1 MARNTGAKCR
11 LCRREGVMLFLK
23 GQRCLTDKCS
33 IKRRETPPGM
43 HSLRRGRL
51 SAYGTRL
58 REKQKVK
65 RIYGILEAQFRRT
78 FKEAERMKGNTG
90 ENLLVLLERRLDNV
104 VYHLGFGL
112 SRSHARQLVR
122 HGHVAVNGRRCN
134 VPSALV
140 RAGDVV
146 GPVNRAGSTKAI
158 KESLEQ
164 TRGRTCP
171 TWLVRQDEPP
181 SGKVNV
187 LPKRDEIPYEVNEQF
202 IVEVASR

>member
-1 MARNTGAKCR
+1 
-11 LCRREGVMLFLK
+11 MLFLK

-51 SAYGTRL
+51 SAYGTGL

-65 RIYGILEAQFRRT
+65 RIYGLLEAQFRRT
-78 FKEAERMKGNTG
+78 FQEAERMKGNTG

-146 GPVNRAGSTKAI
+146 GPVSRAGSAKAI

-171 TWLVRQDEPP
+171 TWLVKSEDPP

-187 LPKRDEIPYEVNEQF
+187 MPRREEIPFEINELF
-202 IVEVASR
+202 IVEVAAR

>member
-1 MARNTGAKCR
+1 MARSIGAKCR
-11 LCRREGVMLFLK
+11 MCRREGVMLFLK

-43 HSLRRGRL
+43 HSLRRSRL

-65 RIYGILEAQFRRT
+65 RIYGLLERQFRRT
-78 FKEAERMKGNTG
+78 FAEAERMKGNTG
-90 ENLLVLLERRLDNV
+90 ENLLILLERRLDNV

-112 SRSHARQLVR
+112 SRAHARQLVR
-122 HGHVAVNGRRCN
+122 HGHIAINGRRCN
-134 VPSALV
+134 IPSALV
-140 RAGDVV
+140 RAGDVI
-146 GPVNRAGSTKAI
+146 GPVSRAASGKAV
-158 KESLEQ
+158 KEALEQ

-171 TWLVRQDEPP
+171 TWLVKSEDPP

-187 LPKRDEIPYEVNEQF
+187 LPRRDEIAFEINELF
-202 IVEVASR
+202 IVEVAAR

>member
-1 MARNTGAKCR
+1 
-11 LCRREGVMLFLK
+11 MLFLK
-23 GQRCLTDKCS
+23 GQRCLTDKCA

-65 RIYGILEAQFRRT
+65 RIYGVLEAQFRRT
-78 FKEAERMKGNTG
+78 FAEAERMKGNTG

-122 HGHVAVNGRRCN
+122 HGHVALNGKRCSI
-134 VPSALV
+134 PSALV

-146 GPVNRAGSTKAI
+146 GPVNRPGALKAI

-171 TWLVRQDEPP
+171 TWLVKSEDPP

-187 LPKRDEIPYEVNEQF
+187 LPRRDEIPYEVNELF

>member
-1 MARNTGAKCR
+1 
-11 LCRREGVMLFLK
+11 MLFLK
-23 GQRCLTDKCS
+23 GQRCLTDKCA

-65 RIYGILEAQFRRT
+65 RIYGLLEAQFRRT
-78 FKEAERMKGNTG
+78 FAEAERMKGNTG

-112 SRSHARQLVR
+112 SRAHARQLVR
-122 HGHVAVNGRRCN
+122 HGHVALNGKRCSI
-134 VPSALV
+134 PSALV

-146 GPVNRAGSTKAI
+146 GPGNRPGALKAVR
-158 KESLEQ
+158 ESLEQ

-171 TWLVRQDEPP
+171 TWLVKSEDPP

-187 LPKRDEIPYEVNEQF
+187 LPRRDEIPYEVNELF

>member
-1 MARNTGAKCR
+1 MARSIGAKCR

-43 HSLRRGRL
+43 HSLRRSRL

-65 RIYGILEAQFRRT
+65 RIYGLLERQFRRT
-78 FKEAERMKGNTG
+78 FAEAVRMKGNTG

-122 HGHVAVNGRRCN
+122 HGHISVNGRRCN

-146 GPVNRAGSTKAI
+146 GPYNRPASAKAVR
-158 KESLEQ
+158 ESLEQ

-171 TWLVRQDEPP
+171 TWLVKSEDPP

-187 LPKRDEIPYEVNEQF
+187 LPRREEIPFEINELF
-202 IVEVASR
+202 IVEVAAR

>member
-1 MARNTGAKCR
+1 MARYTDAKCR
-11 LCRREGVMLFLK
+11 MCRREGVMLFLK
-23 GQRCLTDKCS
+23 GQRCLTDKCA

-43 HSLRRGRL
+43 HSMRRQRL
-51 SAYGTRL
+51 SAYGARL

-65 RIYGILEAQFRRT
+65 RIYGVLERQFRRT
-78 FKEAERMKGNTG
+78 FAEAERMKGNTG

-122 HGHVAVNGRRCN
+122 HGHIAMNGKRCN
-134 VPSALV
+134 VPSSLV

-146 GPVNRAGSTKAI
+146 GPVNRPSSVKAV
-158 KESLEQ
+158 KETLEQ
-164 TRGRTCP
+164 TRNRTCP
-171 TWLVRQDEPP
+171 SWLIKSEDPA
-181 SGKVNV
+181 SGRVSV
-187 LPKRDEIPYEVNEQF
+187 LPRREEIGFEVNDQF

>member
-1 MARNTGAKCR
+1 MARYKDAKCR
-11 LCRREGVMLFLK
+11 LCRREGVLLFLK
-23 GQRCLTDKCS
+23 GQRCLTDKCA

-43 HSLRRGRL
+43 HSMRRHRM

-65 RIYGILEAQFRRT
+65 RIYGLLERQFRRV
-78 FKEAERMKGNTG
+78 FSEAERMKGNTG

-122 HGHVAVNGRRCN
+122 HGHIAMNGKRCSI
-134 VPSALV
+134 PSALV

-146 GPVNRAGSTKAI
+146 GPVNRPNSLKAV
-158 KESLEQ
+158 KDSLEQ

-171 TWLVRQDEPP
+171 TWLVKQEDPP

-187 LPKRDEIPYEVNEQF
+187 LPRREEIPYEVNELF

>member
-1 MARNTGAKCR
+1 MARSIGPKCR

-23 GQRCLTDKCS
+23 GQRCLTDKCA

-65 RIYGILEAQFRRT
+65 RIYGVLEAQFRRT
-78 FKEAERMKGNTG
+78 FAEAERMKGNTG

-122 HGHVAVNGRRCN
+122 HGHVALNGKRCSI
-134 VPSALV
+134 PSALV

-146 GPVNRAGSTKAI
+146 GPVNRPGALKAI

-171 TWLVRQDEPP
+171 TWLVKSEDPP

-187 LPKRDEIPYEVNEQF
+187 LPRRDEIPYEVNELF

>member
-1 MARNTGAKCR
+1 MARITGAKCR
-11 LCRREGVMLFLK
+11 MCRREGVMLFLK

-65 RIYGILEAQFRRT
+65 RIYGLLEAQFRRT
-78 FKEAERMKGNTG
+78 FAEAERMKGNTG

-112 SRSHARQLVR
+112 SRSHARQLIR
-122 HGHVAVNGRRCN
+122 HGHVALNGRRCSI
-134 VPSALV
+134 PSALV
-140 RAGDVV
+140 RPGDVV
-146 GPVNRAGSTKAI
+146 GPVNRPGSAKAI
-158 KESLEQ
+158 TEALEQ

-171 TWLVRQDEPP
+171 TWLVKSEDPP

-187 LPKRDEIPYEVNEQF
+187 LPRRDEIPYEVNELF

>member
-1 MARNTGAKCR
+1 MARHTDAKCR
-11 LCRREGVMLFLK
+11 LCRREGVLLFLK
-23 GQRCLTDKCS
+23 GQRCLTEKCAL
-33 IKRRETPPGM
+33 KRRETPPGM
-43 HSLRRGRL
+43 HPLRRQRL

-65 RIYGILEAQFRRT
+65 RIYGLFEAQFRRV
-78 FKEAERMKGNTG
+78 FAEAERMRGNTG

-104 VYHLGFGL
+104 VYHVGMGL
-112 SRSHARQLVR
+112 SRAHARQLVR
-122 HGHVAVNGRRCN
+122 HGHIAVNGKRCN
-134 VPSALV
+134 IPSALV
-140 RAGDVV
+140 RPGDVV
-146 GPVNRAGSTKAI
+146 GPVSRPNSLKAV

-171 TWLVRQDEPP
+171 TWLVKQQDPP

-187 LPKRDEIPYEVNEQF
+187 LPRREEVSFEVNELF

>member
-1 MARNTGAKCR
+1 MARSIGPKCR

-23 GQRCLTDKCS
+23 GQRCLTDKCA

-65 RIYGILEAQFRRT
+65 RIYGLLEAQFRRT
-78 FKEAERMKGNTG
+78 FAEAERMKGNTG

-112 SRSHARQLVR
+112 SRAHARQLVR
-122 HGHVAVNGRRCN
+122 HGHVALNGKRCSI
-134 VPSALV
+134 PSALV

-146 GPVNRAGSTKAI
+146 GPNARAGAAKAI

-171 TWLVRQDEPP
+171 TWLVKSEDPP

-187 LPKRDEIPYEVNEQF
+187 LPRRDEIPYEVNELF

>member
-1 MARNTGAKCR
+1 MARHTDAKCR

-23 GQRCLTDKCS
+23 GQRCLTDKCAV
-33 IKRRETPPGM
+33 KRRETPPGM
-43 HSLRRGRL
+43 HSQRRQRL

-65 RIYGILEAQFRRT
+65 RIYGLLERQFRRT
-78 FKEAERMKGNTG
+78 FAEAERMKGNTG

-112 SRSHARQLVR
+112 SRAHARQLVR
-122 HGHVAVNGRRCN
+122 HGHIAVNGRRCN

-140 RAGDVV
+140 RPGDVV
-146 GPVNRAGSTKAI
+146 GPMNRPSAMKAV

-164 TRGRTCP
+164 TRNRTCP
-171 TWLVRQDEPP
+171 TWLVRSEDPP

-187 LPKRDEIPYEVNEQF
+187 LPRREEIEFEVNELF
-202 IVEVASR
+202 IVEVAAR

>member
-1 MARNTGAKCR
+1 
-11 LCRREGVMLFLK
+11 MLFLK

-78 FKEAERMKGNTG
+78 FQEAERMKGNTG

-122 HGHVAVNGRRCN
+122 HGHVAVNGKRCN
-134 VPSALV
+134 IPSALV

-146 GPVNRAGSTKAI
+146 GPVNRAGSSKAI

-171 TWLVRQDEPP
+171 TWLVKSEDPP

-187 LPKRDEIPYEVNEQF
+187 MPRREEISFEINELF
-202 IVEVASR
+202 IVEVAAR

>member
-1 MARNTGAKCR
+1 MARNIGAKCR

-65 RIYGILEAQFRRT
+65 RIYGVLEAQFRRT
-78 FKEAERMKGNTG
+78 FAEAERMKGNTG

-134 VPSALV
+134 IPSALV

-146 GPVNRAGSTKAI
+146 GPVSRAGSLKAVR
-158 KESLEQ
+158 ESLEQ

-171 TWLVRQDEPP
+171 TWLVKSEDPP

-187 LPKRDEIPYEVNEQF
+187 LPRRDEIPFEINELF

>member
-1 MARNTGAKCR
+1 MARSIGAKCR

-23 GQRCLTDKCS
+23 GQRCLTDKCA

-65 RIYGILEAQFRRT
+65 RIYGVLEAQFRRT
-78 FKEAERMKGNTG
+78 FAEAERMKGNTG

-112 SRSHARQLVR
+112 SRAHARQLVR
-122 HGHVAVNGRRCN
+122 HGHVALNGKRCSI
-134 VPSALV
+134 PSALV
-140 RAGDVV
+140 RAGDVI
-146 GPVNRAGSTKAI
+146 GPVSRPGSLKAVG
-158 KESLEQ
+158 EALEQ

-171 TWLVRQDEPP
+171 TWLVKSEDPP

-187 LPKRDEIPYEVNEQF
+187 LPRRDEIPYEVNELF
-202 IVEVASR
+202 IVEVAAR

>member
-1 MARNTGAKCR
+1 
-11 LCRREGVMLFLK
+11 MLFLK
-23 GQRCLTDKCS
+23 GQRCLTDKCA

-65 RIYGILEAQFRRT
+65 RIYGLLEAQFRRT

-112 SRSHARQLVR
+112 SRAHARQLVR
-122 HGHVAVNGRRCN
+122 HGHVALNGKRCSI
-134 VPSALV
+134 PSALV

-146 GPVNRAGSTKAI
+146 GPVSRPGAVKAI
-158 KESLEQ
+158 QESLEQ

-171 TWLVRQDEPP
+171 TWLVKSEEPP
-181 SGKVNV
+181 AGKVNV
-187 LPKRDEIPYEVNEQF
+187 LPRRDEIPYEVNELF

>member
-1 MARNTGAKCR
+1 
-11 LCRREGVMLFLK
+11 MLFLK

-65 RIYGILEAQFRRT
+65 RIYGVLEAQFRRT
-78 FKEAERMKGNTG
+78 FAEAERMKGNTG

-112 SRSHARQLVR
+112 SRAHARQLVR
-122 HGHVAVNGRRCN
+122 HGHIAMNGRRCSI
-134 VPSALV
+134 PSALV
-140 RAGDVV
+140 RTGDVI
-146 GPVNRAGSTKAI
+146 GPVSRPGSAKAV

-171 TWLVRQDEPP
+171 TWLVKSEEPP

-187 LPKRDEIPYEVNEQF
+187 MPRREEIPFEINELF
-202 IVEVASR
+202 IVEVAAR